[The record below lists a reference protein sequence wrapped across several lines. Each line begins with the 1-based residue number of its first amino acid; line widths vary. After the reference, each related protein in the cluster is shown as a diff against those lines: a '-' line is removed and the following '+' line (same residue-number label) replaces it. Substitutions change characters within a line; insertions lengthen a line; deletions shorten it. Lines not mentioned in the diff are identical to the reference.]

1 MLSDVRNYYGLARD
15 FGQAGYFE
23 TEHSEQI
30 VSELKL
36 EIKAGKLVAL
46 SGIVGCG
53 KTTMLRRIQEALS
66 QDKEIL
72 ASKSLSL
79 EKSQISLATLIMALF
94 YDLATE
100 KDFKIPTQPERR
112 ERALRDLI
120 KKRQK
125 PIALFIDD
133 AHDLHSK
140 TLIGRKR
147 LIEVVRDSGGMLS
160 VVLAGHPK
168 LKNDLRRSSME
179 EIGSRATIFELEGL
193 GSEKRKYLK
202 WLLAQSVA
210 PKTKIESVVGLSV
223 RAVYVLSSPQ
233 LGPRGEPIGEA
244 LLQVE
249 ANAEEFI
256 APEHFGS
263 RVVKPDEF
271 IETEDRRF
279 LAGPGGLLRAV
290 RVHPDCIL
298 CLDGPKIL
306 DWCDT
311 MEEAVAII
319 DAIHDGAERFH
330 ALSEEALERRSSRE
344 AG

>member
-66 QDKEIL
+66 QDTEIL

-140 TLIGRKR
+140 TLVGLKR
-147 LIEVVRDSGGMLS
+147 LIELIRDSGGMLS
-160 VVLAGHPK
+160 VVFGGIGWPSQAK
-168 LKNDLRRSSME
+168 ERSAPVLDGRDWVPRHDIRIGRLGEREE
-179 EIGSRATIFELEGL
+179 EI
-193 GSEKRKYLK
+193 SEV
-202 WLLAQSVA
+202 VA
-210 PKTKIESVVGLSV
+210 GAISC
-223 RAVYVLSSPQ
+223 
-233 LGPRGEPIGEA
+233 
-244 LLQVE
+244 
-249 ANAEEFI
+249 AE
-256 APEHFGS
+256 
-263 RVVKPDEF
+263 DQ
-271 IETEDRRF
+271 D
-279 LAGPGGLLRAV
+279 
-290 RVHPDCIL
+290 
-298 CLDGPKIL
+298 
-306 DWCDT
+306 
-311 MEEAVAII
+311 
-319 DAIHDGAERFH
+319 
-330 ALSEEALERRSSRE
+330 
-344 AG
+344 